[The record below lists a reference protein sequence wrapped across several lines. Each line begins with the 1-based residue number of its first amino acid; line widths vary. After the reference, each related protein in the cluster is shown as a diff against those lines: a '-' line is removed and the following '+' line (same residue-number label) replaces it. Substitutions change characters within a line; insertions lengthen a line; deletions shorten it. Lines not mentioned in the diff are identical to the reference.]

1 MDGKY
6 VFISYS
12 SKDFEQATWIKNT
25 LESNGIPCWMDKKSI
40 HGGQD
45 FSKEIPEAIKGCS
58 AFVLI
63 LTRNSQEAHWVQ
75 EEILAA
81 RDGKKRILPFVL
93 DAETLNGSIP
103 FGFRTI
109 QMYNATEKPEKEIEN
124 LIRDIK
130 EEFNAPAEKVKIR
143 KKMPKSKNNGEKKK
157 MKLWKK
163 LVIGFII
170 LIALTSCLELLADKL
185 ISYTEG
191 DTTQS
196 DIKSDIVNDTTKNSL
211 QGLLNNNEEETSDSV
226 EGILNNL
233 TFELDG
239 VTYSLPCDFSEL
251 YANGWEPQTY
261 NSINETIYRSSNIL
275 IRKNDSFVYI
285 VAYTSEPCE
294 LINSKVGCISYEPDC
309 NVSFSVNG
317 KIKPGSHYDELV
329 AEFGTPEKLGRD
341 DIDMGLDYDEF
352 GYIYDYE
359 RRISFKFYK
368 DTSRC
373 YEIELKNF
381 IYEKEY

>member
-12 SKDFEQATWIKNT
+12 SKDKEQAEWVKNT
-25 LESNGIPCWMDKKSI
+25 LEKNGIPCWMDKKSI
-40 HGGQD
+40 HGGQN
-45 FSKEIPEAIKGCS
+45 FSKEIPDAIKGCS

-63 LTRNSQEAHWVQ
+63 LTGNSQEAHWVQ

-81 RDGKKRILPFVL
+81 RDGEKRILPFVL
-93 DAETLNGSIP
+93 DAETLNGSVP

-143 KKMPKSKNNGEKKK
+143 KKMPKSKNKGKKGK

-163 LVIGFII
+163 LVIGFVI

-211 QGLLNNNEEETSDSV
+211 QGLLNNNEEEKAFT
-226 EGILNNL
+226 L
-233 TFELDG
+233 F
-239 VTYSLPCDFSEL
+239 
-251 YANGWEPQTY
+251 
-261 NSINETIYRSSNIL
+261 
-275 IRKNDSFVYI
+275 K
-285 VAYTSEPCE
+285 
-294 LINSKVGCISYEPDC
+294 K
-309 NVSFSVNG
+309 
-317 KIKPGSHYDELV
+317 
-329 AEFGTPEKLGRD
+329 
-341 DIDMGLDYDEF
+341 GL
-352 GYIYDYE
+352 
-359 RRISFKFYK
+359 
-368 DTSRC
+368 
-373 YEIELKNF
+373 
-381 IYEKEY
+381 